1 MPVAAAY
8 GSLPFVEQIEFF
20 RRKLNLPTDGW
31 TDVRLHEH
39 DWAFVV
45 AGANRD
51 AIVSDFRAAVEKAIA
66 GGSTLE
72 DFRKDFDRI
81 VATHGWDY
89 NGGRNWRSRV
99 IYDTNLATSSR
110 QA

>member
-51 AIVSDFRAAVEKAIA
+51 AIVSDFRAAVEKAGGQVIA
-66 GGSTLE
+66 ELAVQKAGCVSANGANDTKVRERGNAVQWQRLGLG
-72 DFRKDFDRI
+72 
-81 VATHGWDY
+81 HG
-89 NGGRNWRSRV
+89 
-99 IYDTNLATSSR
+99 
-110 QA
+110 